1 MEPFLNLLAELQKY
15 CDFAAICEAV
25 GPATEAVGPASVV
38 ECQLRRVCICT
49 CFDISSKLGLTN
61 SRCFAH
67 WQHKT

>member
-1 MEPFLNLLAELQKY
+1 MEPSSMEPFLNLLAELQKY

-49 CFDISSKLGLTN
+49 CFDIRPAPLQS
-61 SRCFAH
+61 
-67 WQHKT
+67 